1 MLHFLIYFWF
11 QAARP
16 LFTVPTCLFLHWKHI
31 DDVDII
37 LLNSNSVD
45 LIKKNLKH
53 EQDKKKSQLRAILRD
68 KYTNTE

>member
-16 LFTVPTCLFLHWKHI
+16 LFTVPTCLFLHWEHI

-45 LIKKNLKH
+45 LIKKNLK
-53 EQDKKKSQLRAILRD
+53 KS
-68 KYTNTE
+68 